1 MKHYFDVD
9 VAKKYGVHC
18 AVILENLFFWIEK
31 NKANEKH
38 FYDGHYWTYNSKKA
52 FAELLPYMTPKQID
66 YAIKKMV
73 DARILITGNY
83 NKSAYDRTLWYAIT
97 DFGYS
102 ILQNC
107 QMEETN
113 LGNGNPEI
121 VKPIPYINTDN
132 KQTDNKQ
139 DKKKVSKKN
148 SFDTIISD
156 YAKGNEELIDLLGEW
171 LKVRKAKRAAM
182 TDRAIQ
188 MNIDKLDKLAAES
201 NMSVPEYLKEVICR
215 GWAAFYA
222 INNYNNTY
230 SNKGQAKQQKE
241 EVGELTKAI
250 MERNAAETQQLGKT
264 VAEQEAELERLA
276 IERGIF

>member
-9 VAKKYGVHC
+9 IAKKYGIQC
-18 AVILENLFFWIEK
+18 AVILENLYFWIEK
-31 NKANEKH
+31 NKANERH

-52 FAELLPYMTPKQID
+52 FSELLPYMTPKQID

-73 DARILITGNY
+73 EAKILITGNY

-97 DFGYS
+97 NFGYS

-107 QMEETN
+107 QMEETD
-113 LGNGNPEI
+113 LGNGNPEN
-121 VKPIPYINTDN
+121 VKPIPDINTDS
-132 KQTDNKQ
+132 KQTDNKPN
-139 DKKKVSKKN
+139 KKKASKQT
-148 SFDTIISD
+148 FDTIIFE
-156 YAKGNEELIDLLGEW
+156 YAKGNEEITDLLGEW

-201 NMSVPEYLKEVICR
+201 NMSVSDYLKEVICR

-222 INNYNNTY
+222 IKNFYSDNNKN
-230 SNKGQAKQQKE
+230 GQAQKSGGYNLDDYMKQ
-241 EVGELTKAI
+241 
-250 MERNAAETQQLGKT
+250 NAEKNTSNDND
-264 VAEQEAELERLA
+264 VDY
-276 IERGIF
+276 F